1 MKITNNLKKYIL
13 FAIGLIILV
22 ALDLIT
28 KTVFDG
34 KIMDFINGFI
44 GIVGTAHNYGAGFS
58 LFENAIVFFVIL
70 AVIFIGLF
78 IFYEYKTRNNKKH
91 YLYYVGTGLVLG
103 GTIGNAIDRVVFG
116 YVRDFINFE
125 FFDFPIFNLAD
136 VWLTI
141 GVIIIAIYILF
152 LYEKDEKINKTTKE
166 DKCHMKKD
174 NTKNAK

>member
-1 MKITNNLKKYIL
+1 M
-13 FAIGLIILV
+13 IGLTFLV
-22 ALDLIT
+22 AIDLIT
-28 KTVFDG
+28 KSIFDG

-44 GIVGTAHNYGAGFS
+44 GIVGTTHNYGAGFS

-70 AVIFIGLF
+70 SVIFIGAF
-78 IFYEYKTRNNKKH
+78 VFYEYKTRNNKKH
-91 YLYYVGTGLVLG
+91 CLYYVGTGLILG

-141 GVIIIAIYILF
+141 GVIIFAVYIVF
-152 LYEKDEKINKTTKE
+152 FYEKDEKINKLAKEQKNQTLKLNDKTTKN
-166 DKCHMKKD
+166 DTD
-174 NTKNAK
+174 

>member
-1 MKITNNLKKYIL
+1 MKISQNLKKYLFFSIGIVIL
-13 FAIGLIILV
+13 I

-28 KTVFDG
+28 KSVFDG

-70 AVIFIGLF
+70 AIIFIGLF
-78 IFYEYKTRNNKKH
+78 VFYEYKTYNKKKH
-91 YLYYVGTGLVLG
+91 LLYYIGTGLILG

-136 VWLTI
+136 VWLTF
-141 GVIIIAIYILF
+141 GVIIISVYIVF
-152 LYEKDEKINKTTKE
+152 FYDKDEKLNKESTNKENINNNE
-166 DKCHMKKD
+166 SQ
-174 NTKNAK
+174 